1 MKKIILGLG
10 FLVLILSVLSS
21 GCTSQNEV
29 IYDEAINVPDNDQYI
44 YSLSAGT
51 YRVALTSDTDIDVL
65 FDSASD
71 YDQKGK
77 KSFDKVIVLTADTT
91 MTVKNWALIGLGSDA
106 NVQVKII
113 KNPSA

>member
-1 MKKIILGLG
+1 MKKIIFGLGL
-10 FLVLILSVLSS
+10 FVLLLSVLSS

-29 IYDEAINVPDNDQYI
+29 ITDEVISVPDNDQHLYL
-44 YSLSAGT
+44 LSAGT
-51 YRVALTSDTDIDVL
+51 YKITLTSDTDIDVL
-65 FDSASD
+65 FDTVAD

-77 KSFDKVIVLTADTT
+77 KTFDKVVTLTEDTT

-113 KNPSA
+113 KNPVV